1 MRCSDQSK
9 SIFEQRS
16 NKTPCMLTIV
26 NLSLATFGNVQFDV
40 FTFIKYHYKYII
52 DIAVIPIFILF
63 SQFPQY
69 IKQWF

>member
-1 MRCSDQSK
+1 
-9 SIFEQRS
+9 
-16 NKTPCMLTIV
+16 MLTIV

-52 DIAVIPIFILF
+52 DLAVIPIFILF
-63 SQFPQY
+63 SQIPQY